1 MTQRVL
7 IVTVPRQDVVRPPGI
22 LAILAAC
29 CEQASANYEIFDL
42 NLYMHRALP
51 NDMVSQLNADFTIN
65 KFSAGSDQ
73 AYSQVC
79 NEVNHRIE
87 QYQPTIL
94 AISVFTYESILATK
108 HLLECLKPGSYKIVI
123 GGLGVS
129 SEMSHIT
136 GEHTFGTWCLQNRLV
151 DYAITGE
158 GELSF
163 VELLRGNID
172 YPGINGLPSQQLLN
186 LDTLP
191 SPSYRKIRPQD
202 YYYSNQPEIL
212 ITGSK
217 GCVRDCTFCDV
228 GHYWK
233 KYIYRSGEKIADD
246 FYKIWQET
254 GVQKFDFSDSLIN
267 GSLKS
272 FRAFNRRLIE
282 LRRANPDFKPQYK
295 GQFICRPIGQMKRQ
309 DYIDMKE
316 AGAETLVVGIEHFS
330 EHIRT
335 HMRKDF
341 DNDAIDWHFATCA
354 ELGIKNMLLILSGYL
369 TETSDDHKINLE
381 YLQRYQRYALTRI
394 ITAINIAVG
403 GLIINKGMPL
413 YDLAHEMGL
422 VIDESNLQTW
432 VNPANPTLTP
442 HERLRRAVEII
453 YTAANLNY
461 NVLHFTQKVST
472 IKRLITEIDKPTA
485 RKTIPIMPCE
495 VLS

>member
-29 CEQASANYEIFDL
+29 CDQVSADYEIFDL

-51 NDMVSQLNADFTIN
+51 DDTVSQLNADFTVN
-65 KFSAGSDQ
+65 KFSEGSDQ

-79 NEVNHRIE
+79 AEVQRKID
-87 QYQPTIL
+87 QYQPDIV
-94 AISVFTYESILATK
+94 AVSVFTYESILATK
-108 HLLECLKPGSYKIVI
+108 HLLECLQPGCYKTVI

-136 GEHTFGTWCLQNRLV
+136 GTDAFGTWCLRNQLV

-163 VELLRGNID
+163 VELLRGNTN
-172 YPGINGLPSQQLLN
+172 YPGINGQPAQQLLD
-186 LDTLP
+186 LDSLP

-233 KYIYRSGEKIADD
+233 KYIYRSGDKIADD

-254 GVQKFDFSDSLIN
+254 GVSKFDFSDSLIN

-282 LRRANPDFKPQYK
+282 LRKANPEFKPQYK

-309 DYIDMKE
+309 DYLDMKE

-341 DNDAIDWHFATCA
+341 DNAAIDWHFATCA

-369 TETSDDHKINLE
+369 TETLDDHKTNLE
-381 YLQRYQRYALTRI
+381 YLQRYQRYALTRT

-422 VIDESNLQTW
+422 VIDQTNLQTW
-432 VNPANPTLTP
+432 INPANPDLTP
-442 HERLRRAVEII
+442 RERLRRAVEII
-453 YTAANLNY
+453 YTAATLNY

-472 IKRLITEIDKPTA
+472 IKRLLVELDVPTV
-485 RKTIPIMPCE
+485 RKTIPIMPLE